1 MADAFDTIFHS
12 LLLTV
17 AHANGVEAKNY
28 SPHSFRSY
36 LASAMMAAGCQDSEI
51 QAALRWSSEDALNI
65 YKVPNAG
72 VYGGWLRRAE
82 RVKLTGARAIS
93 LQRPLP
99 VSDCDGRAALAFTS
113 GAALRHA
120 ATLLRPPTQRRFSAR
135 RSSRHSRPGAP
146 PCGARVLRGGR
157 PLLNLSAG
165 GAQHP
170 GPRRLDLRRRVLAV
184 PTGGRTPRDATPPAC
199 QKVETFYLDPT
210 TEVTL

>member
-51 QAALRWSSEDALNI
+51 QAALRWSSEDALKI

-99 VSDCDGRAALAFTS
+99 VSDCDARAALAFTS

-120 ATLLRPPTQRRFSAR
+120 AETSDSPIERTRP
-135 RSSRHSRPGAP
+135 SSTSRWTDCVNSTAW
-146 PCGARVLRGGR
+146 
-157 PLLNLSAG
+157 S
-165 GAQHP
+165 
-170 GPRRLDLRRRVLAV
+170 RL
-184 PTGGRTPRDATPPAC
+184 
-199 QKVETFYLDPT
+199 T
-210 TEVTL
+210 TRCE